1 MHSCVPL
8 NFFAACPASAVD
20 VAGLDVADDEEDE
33 EEEEEEEEVV
43 GLGIDRITLA
53 VGSTFIC
60 CLCPSELRNGASVL
74 LKYGDEL

>member
-1 MHSCVPL
+1 M

-33 EEEEEEEEVV
+33 EEDEEEVV
-43 GLGIDRITLA
+43 GLGIDRITFA

-60 CLCPSELRNGASVL
+60 CLCPSEVRKGASVL
-74 LKYGDEL
+74 LKYGDEM